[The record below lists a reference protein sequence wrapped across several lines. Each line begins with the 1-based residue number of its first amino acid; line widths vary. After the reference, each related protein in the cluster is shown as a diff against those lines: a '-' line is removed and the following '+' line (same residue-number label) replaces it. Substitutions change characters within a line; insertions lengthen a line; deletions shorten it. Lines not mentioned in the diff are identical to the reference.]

1 MEKVKLTI
9 NDKTYEAEQGK
20 TILEVARE
28 NDISI
33 PTLCHDKRL
42 DPYGGCRICLV
53 EVKGARQLLP
63 SCISKINEGMVVHTE
78 SEDVRRTRKGVMEY
92 ILSDHPL
99 DCMTC
104 EATGCCE
111 LQNVAYSMGIKGEKF
126 RSSEKRGGELQD
138 KNELI
143 YRETPK
149 CIRCGRCVRICDEV
163 TQEHAIEFGGRGFQ
177 MWVATPFGES
187 MLDGPCV
194 FCGQCVSTC
203 PVGAIRE
210 KQAMGRGRPYQVKKV
225 RSTCGYCSIGCQ
237 IDIHVDHQG
246 ISKITSE
253 VGSTPNNGN
262 LCMKGRFA
270 YDFIDHPDRLDTP
283 MVRRNGNLEKAS
295 WEEAY
300 SVISKKLKGIKSKH
314 GKDSISF
321 IGSGRCTNEENY
333 LMQKFARAAIG
344 TNNIDQSETEC
355 HSPTLNAL
363 RSTLG
368 LSTTTN
374 SIEEIS
380 KSDVIFVIGANVTES
395 HPIIGLEIK
404 KAVQNGKTLIVAD
417 TRRIWL
423 ERIANTFLNTQPGT
437 DTILINTMINVI
449 IEEKL
454 HDEKFIEKKTEKFNT
469 LKKAVAKDDIEK
481 TVKLTGISEET
492 IREAA
497 RIYANAENAI
507 ILYGNGITQH
517 RSGIDNV
524 KSLVNLALLTG
535 NIGKE
540 CAGIYPLLGQNNGQ
554 GAFNM
559 GAIPDFYTDFQPV
572 SDNTVRKRF
581 EKIYKTS
588 LPKNKGLQIREMFNS
603 AQKGEVKAMYVMG
616 ADPLMSE
623 PDITKVKKAL
633 NKLELLIVQDIFM
646 SNTAQYADV
655 ILPAACFAEKDGTFT
670 NIERRVQ
677 RIKKSVEPP
686 GKAKADWNIISELST
701 YLGYPMNY
709 DSPEAVWEEIRKV
722 SPNFAG
728 INYYRLESGGIQWP
742 CPKADHPGTK
752 FLYEKKFL
760 NGKAT
765 FSTTEN
771 KLSLEKTDKS
781 YPFILSTGRTL
792 YHFNSGTMTHRAKGS
807 IQKQPYPFVEIS
819 QKDANDAGIKD
830 GEMVRIA
837 TKRGQI
843 SLAANITNRVMPKQV
858 WIPFHFISAPANLL
872 TKDPSTSRTNGNSN
886 LMPEYK
892 TCAAKVEKAQVD
904 TEIQS

>member
-20 TILEVARE
+20 TILEVARA
-28 NDISI
+28 NDILI
-33 PTLCHDKRL
+33 PTLCHDNRL
-42 DPYGGCRICLV
+42 EPYGGCRICLV

-63 SCISKINEGMVVHTE
+63 SCISRVSDGMVVNTE
-78 SEDVRRTRKGVMEY
+78 SDNVKRTRKGVLEY

-104 EATGCCE
+104 EATGSCE
-111 LQNVAYSMGIKGEKF
+111 LQDAAYTTGIKGDKF
-126 RSSEKRGGELQD
+126 RSKENRGGVIPD

-163 TQEHAIEFGGRGFQ
+163 TQEHAIEFGNRGFQ
-177 MWVATPFGES
+177 MWVATPFDETL
-187 MLDGPCV
+187 LDGPCV
-194 FCGQCVSTC
+194 LCGQCVSTC

-210 KQAMGRGRPYQVKKV
+210 KQATGKGRTYQTKKV

-237 IDIHVDHQG
+237 IDIHANHQG
-246 ISKITSE
+246 INKITSE

-270 YDFIDHPDRLDTP
+270 YDFINHPDRLDTP
-283 MVRRNGNLEKAS
+283 MIRRNGNLEKAS
-295 WEEAY
+295 WEDAFK
-300 SVISKKLKGIKSKH
+300 VISEKLNGIKKKH
-314 GKDSISF
+314 GADSISF
-321 IGSGRCTNEENY
+321 ISSGRCTNEENY
-333 LMQKFARAAIG
+333 LMQKFARAVIG

-355 HSPTLNAL
+355 HAPTLSAL
-363 RSTLG
+363 RDTLG
-368 LSTTTN
+368 LATTTN

-380 KSDVIFVIGANVTES
+380 NSDVIFVIGANVTES

-404 KAVQNGKTLIVAD
+404 KAVRNGKTLIVAD
-417 TRRIWL
+417 TRKIWL
-423 ERIANTFLNTQPGT
+423 AKKAKTFLNLQPGT
-437 DTILINTMINVI
+437 DAILVKAIIDVI
-449 IEEKL
+449 IKERLHNEKY
-454 HDEKFIEKKTEKFNT
+454 IEKRTENFKILKSTAAKNDI
-469 LKKAVAKDDIEK
+469 KKAA
-481 TVKLTGISEET
+481 KLTGVSEET
-492 IREAA
+492 IEEAA

-540 CAGIYPLLGQNNGQ
+540 CAGLYPLIGQNNGQ

-559 GAIPDFYTDFQPV
+559 GAIPDFYTDFQSV
-572 SDNTVRKRF
+572 AEDTVRKKL

-588 LPKNKGLQIREMFNS
+588 LPKNKGLQIREMFNG
-603 AQKGEVKAMYVMG
+603 AHKGKVKAMYVMG

-623 PDITKVKKAL
+623 PDTTKAKKAL
-633 NKLELLIVQDIFM
+633 INLDLLIVQDIFM
-646 SNTAQYADV
+646 SNTAQYADI

-670 NIERRVQ
+670 NIERRIQ
-677 RIKKSVEPP
+677 RVKKSVEPP
-686 GKAKADWNIISELST
+686 GKAKADWSIISELSNCM
-701 YLGYPMNY
+701 GYPMNY
-709 DSPEAVWEEIRKV
+709 SSPEAVWEEIRKV

-728 INYYRLESGGIQWP
+728 ISYYRLESGGIQWP

-752 FLYEKKFL
+752 FMYDKKFP
-760 NGKAT
+760 NGKAL
-765 FSTTEN
+765 FSSVET
-771 KLSLEKTDKS
+771 KPPLEKTDKN

-807 IQKQPYPFVEIS
+807 LQKQPYSFVEIS
-819 QKDANDAGIKD
+819 QKDADDAGIED
-830 GEMVRIA
+830 GEIIRVS
-837 TKRGQI
+837 TKRGHI
-843 SLAANITNRVMPKQV
+843 SLAANITNKVMPKQV
-858 WIPFHFISAPANLL
+858 WIPIHFINAQANLL
-872 TKDPSTSRTNGNSN
+872 TQDPFSTSRVNGNSN
-886 LMPEYK
+886 FMPEYK
-892 TCAAKVEKAQVD
+892 TCAAKVEK
-904 TEIQS
+904 IQ